1 MKVIQVLCMVVGLSV
16 FSVAQ
21 ADTAGTKEAEKLLD
35 LMDMEQALDDSM
47 SGMLDLQLQQNPSLA
62 PYKGVMLE
70 FFRKYMSY
78 ESIKPDMAK
87 MYADAFT
94 AAELQELTAFYSTD
108 VGKKT
113 IEKMPELMMQGAQL
127 GTNRIQ
133 NNMGELQQM
142 IQAEAQ
148 RIQQLQQQ

>member
-1 MKVIQVLCMVVGLSV
+1 MKVIQMLCVVVGLSV

-21 ADTAGTKEAEKLLD
+21 ADTAGIKEAEKLLD
-35 LMDMEQALDDSM
+35 LMNVDQALDESM
-47 SGMLDLQLQQNPSLA
+47 AGMLDLQLQQNPALA
-62 PYKGVMLE
+62 PYKGVMLK

-94 AAELQELTAFYSTD
+94 AGELQELNAFYATD

-127 GTNRIQ
+127 GAVRVQT
-133 NNMGELQQM
+133 NMGELQQM